1 MIPGH
6 QGMRFMLLPANAGVW
21 NTGVKKKNVVVI
33 IYETLYISLSE
44 RDPLNVSSFTARV
57 ISV

>member
-1 MIPGH
+1 
-6 QGMRFMLLPANAGVW
+6 MLLPANAGVW
-21 NTGVKKKNVVVI
+21 NAGVKKKKKNVVVI